1 MSLEHLGRV
10 IETDVLVIGGGIG
23 GLWAGLRAK
32 AFVDNVM
39 IVDKGPVGYTSQ
51 AYFAI
56 GGHQAFFP
64 EDDIDSWVK
73 DVVYITDGLVEQ
85 DVVEAVYKQSFERVE
100 DYQRPGVVFQKVA
113 TADGIFRGA
122 TRGLD
127 HVKSLRPH
135 PFGNGGEVMIRGL
148 AKEAKKVGIDHMNRI
163 FIRNL
168 LS

>member
-64 EDDIDSWVK
+64 EDNIDSWVK

-85 DVVEAVYKQSFERVE
+85 DVVEAV
-100 DYQRPGVVFQKVA
+100 
-113 TADGIFRGA
+113 
-122 TRGLD
+122 
-127 HVKSLRPH
+127 
-135 PFGNGGEVMIRGL
+135 
-148 AKEAKKVGIDHMNRI
+148 
-163 FIRNL
+163 
-168 LS
+168 